1 MRLISWKIV
10 ESVYYNVMY
19 QCVKQIVCFI
29 HSEINCCCKI
39 QQETL
44 SYTYMYIYI
53 GKTFLLCEADQ
64 WFTQV
69 LRLRPSQK

>member
-1 MRLISWKIV
+1 MS
-10 ESVYYNVMY
+10 

-44 SYTYMYIYI
+44 PYTCIYI
-53 GKTFLLCEADQ
+53 FEKRVWYVRQISGFHRYTG
-64 WFTQV
+64 
-69 LRLRPSQK
+69 